1 LGSLLGPVIS
11 DDSRFPYAK
20 MQSAKQRRTVSTV
33 VELHAPI
40 RSTPPGPCGAGRRLG
55 WSGEVWPATFAAVR
69 FGHGHAANDMRGEID
84 RHDLTIIAMD
94 DQIGSIELLDRHD
107 RWVLAKPTRP
117 FMNLRGR

>member
-1 LGSLLGPVIS
+1 
-11 DDSRFPYAK
+11 
-20 MQSAKQRRTVSTV
+20 
-33 VELHAPI
+33 
-40 RSTPPGPCGAGRRLG
+40 
-55 WSGEVWPATFAAVR
+55 
-69 FGHGHAANDMRGEID
+69 MRGEID